1 MTRTVHVWDLPVRLF
16 HWSLVG
22 LFAANALFTE
32 AESDL
37 HAKIGYAIA
46 GLILFRLVWG
56 VIGTRHARFADFPP
70 SPAAALDQLRE
81 MATRRRHVHL
91 GHGPLGA
98 LMIYNLL
105 LTLTGI
111 VVTGYMMT
119 TLTYFGVE
127 WVEEAHEV
135 LVTWAEISALVHI
148 AAVVLESVRLRVNL
162 PRAMITGDKVLPDTP
177 AGGQ

>member
-32 AESDL
+32 AEGDL
-37 HAKIGYAIA
+37 HANLGYAIA

-70 SPAAALDQLRE
+70 SVSAALDQLRE
-81 MATRRRHVHL
+81 MATRRRHAHA
-91 GHGPLGA
+91 GHGPFGA

-105 LTLTGI
+105 VTLTGI
-111 VVTGYMMT
+111 VATGHMMT
-119 TLTYFGVE
+119 TVAYFGVE
-127 WVEEAHEV
+127 WVDEAHEV

-148 AAVVLESVRLRVNL
+148 AAVVFESVRLRVNL
-162 PRAMITGDKVLPDTP
+162 PRAMVTGDKVLPAPLSQDH
-177 AGGQ
+177 